1 MRMREESFEPIDA
14 LLASLVHC
22 SCSLTKAMFTCFSCL
37 LVVWHA
43 IVLLLMFCC
52 ELSKPSANFPHT
64 RIADNSGILRH
75 RLE

>member
-1 MRMREESFEPIDA
+1 MRIRQESSEPIDA
-14 LLASLVHC
+14 WFAASADE

-37 LVVWHA
+37 LMVWHA

-52 ELSKPSANFPHT
+52 ELSEPSANFPHT